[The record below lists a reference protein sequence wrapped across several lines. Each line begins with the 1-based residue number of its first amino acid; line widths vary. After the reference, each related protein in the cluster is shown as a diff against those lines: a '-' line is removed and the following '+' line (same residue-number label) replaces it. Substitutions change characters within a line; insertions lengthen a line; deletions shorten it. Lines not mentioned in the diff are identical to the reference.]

1 MEFKFRLP
9 SKVTSAIPRHK
20 MPTSVPQRDASVPIP
35 GKIGAIKTGARLPR
49 ILAADDQEHILE
61 ALDLLLKPEGYKV
74 DAVRSP
80 ALVREALASDSY
92 DAVLIDLNYTRDTT
106 SGQEGL
112 DLLSEIVAFDSA
124 LPVIVMTAWGNVE
137 LAVEAMRRGARDF
150 IQKPWENE
158 RLVSI
163 LRTQVELHRALQEA
177 ERLAAENRLL
187 NAEGRPEF
195 IATAPS
201 MQPLLE
207 TITRIAPS
215 DANVLITGE
224 HGTGKEVVART
235 LHALS
240 LRAARPFIAVN
251 TGGLAEG
258 VFESELFGHVKGA
271 FTDARSDRIGRFE
284 LANGGTIFLDEIG
297 NVPLRQQAKLL
308 RVIENGEIE
317 RVGSSRSQ
325 QVDVRMVSATNADL
339 LAACKHGEFRE
350 DLLFRLNTV
359 EIHLP
364 ALRERREDIPVLAMH
379 FLGQYAARYR
389 QSVHSLDSVAVQT
402 LLQYSWPG
410 NVREL
415 EHTIERAVLMCR
427 GEQIQAGDLGL
438 GVQKTASPNLEE
450 LSLEAVETI
459 LIRKALQRFQG
470 NVSHAAE
477 ALGLSR
483 GALYRRMEKYGL

>member
-1 MEFKFRLP
+1 
-9 SKVTSAIPRHK
+9 
-20 MPTSVPQRDASVPIP
+20 
-35 GKIGAIKTGARLPR
+35 
-49 ILAADDQEHILE
+49 LATN
-61 ALDLLLKPEGYKV
+61 
-74 DAVRSP
+74 
-80 ALVREALASDSY
+80 SY

-112 DLLSEIVAFDSA
+112 DLLLEIVALDA
-124 LPVIVMTAWGNVE
+124 TLPVIVMTAWGNVE

-158 RLVSI
+158 RLLSI
-163 LRTQVELHRALQEA
+163 LRTQVELHRALQNA

-201 MQPLLE
+201 MSHVLE

-215 DANVLITGE
+215 DANVLISGE
-224 HGTGKEVVART
+224 HGTGKEVVARS

-240 LRAARPFIAVN
+240 LRASRPFVPVN
-251 TGGLAEG
+251 TGALAEG

-284 LANGGTIFLDEIG
+284 LADGGTIFLDEIG

-308 RVIENGEIE
+308 RVIESGDVE
-317 RVGSSRSQ
+317 RVGSSRSKR
-325 QVDVRMVSATNADL
+325 VDVRVISATNADL
-339 LAACKHGEFRE
+339 LAACGAGQFRE

-364 ALRERREDIPVLAMH
+364 PLRERREDIPTLALH
-379 FLGQYAARYR
+379 FLTHFASRYR
-389 QSVHSLDSVAVQT
+389 RPVRSLDATALQT
-402 LLQYSWPG
+402 LMQHFWPG

-415 EHTIERAVLMCR
+415 EHTMERAVLMCR
-427 GEQIQAGDLGL
+427 TEHLQSADLGL
-438 GVQKTASPNLEE
+438 GMQRPASPNLEE
-450 LSLEAVETI
+450 LSLEAVESI
-459 LIRKALQRFQG
+459 LIRKTLQRFQG
-470 NVSHAAE
+470 NVSQAAE

-483 GALYRRMEKYGL
+483 GALYRRMEKHGL